1 MFTTTLNIAFHFD
14 YFPLLVTAGLA
25 WVIPMFL
32 SIARIKKVPTVIIEI
47 ILGYFIGAY
56 LLGSPENES
65 YRILEFLALTGF
77 LFLMFMSGL
86 ETDVDQIITSFPRKK
101 ITWTRFIK
109 NPLLVGL
116 TSFAITLILSYIGA
130 LSLSPL
136 TNIQNH
142 WYFALIMVTTS
153 VGIILPV
160 LKNRGETAGRY
171 GQMLIIAAAVAD
183 ILSIILFTFT
193 AFIIK
198 NGFKVEILLILAL
211 FITFYVFHQL
221 GNKFVKVRFV
231 KKIGF
236 QLAHAASQL
245 SFRGTIFLLLI
256 FVVLA
261 QYIGEEVILLGAF
274 LSGLLLSSFLHKE
287 RSLLMVKLDGM
298 GFGFFIPIFF
308 IMVGAKFDP
317 KAFMEFDQSFLLFFF
332 LLLIILFAIKII
344 PSFLWARLF
353 GYKKAI
359 AGGFLMSSRLSL
371 IIAASAIGL
380 KMEIISPGI
389 NACFIIMAVVTCFLS
404 PVMYNFLNPG
414 DPLSGEKTII
424 IGGSSTAV
432 LLARRLNVH
441 GKTTI
446 IIEKDN
452 TRFKEIQQKGINAI
466 LGDAL
471 DVDLYTKVKLS
482 PYDYVVVETAMPEL
496 NIKICR
502 LLKTELRHDRIISRA
517 GNSAVE
523 KAFKRLEVETVDAT
537 NIIAT
542 TIENLIVRPSTY
554 HALVES
560 FENFSVEEFKITNK
574 DIDSLQVKE
583 IPFHKDAILM
593 MVKRGNN
600 NYIPHG
606 DTFFW
611 LGDIIHVFGTDSALE
626 DTRSKLS

>member
-1 MFTTTLNIAFHFD
+1 VFTTTINITFHFD

-47 ILGYFIGAY
+47 ILGYFIGSY
-56 LLGSPENES
+56 LLGTPEQES

-86 ETDVDQIITSFPRKK
+86 ETDVDQIITSFPRRK
-101 ITWTRFIK
+101 ITWARFLK

-116 TSFAITLILSYIGA
+116 ASFAITLFLSYFGT
-130 LSLSPL
+130 LSLSPY

-160 LKNRGETAGRY
+160 LKNRGETTGRY

-198 NGFKVEILLILAL
+198 NGFKAEILLILAL

-261 QYIGEEVILLGAF
+261 QYIGEEVMLLGAF
-274 LSGLLLSSFLHKE
+274 LSGLLLSGFLHKE

-317 KAFMEFDQSFLLFFF
+317 KAILEFDQSFLLFFF

-380 KMEIISPGI
+380 KLEIISPGI

-404 PVMYNFLNPG
+404 PVMYNLLNPG
-414 DPLSGEKTII
+414 DSLSGEKTII

-441 GKTTI
+441 GKTAI

-482 PYDYVVVETAMPEL
+482 PYDYVIVETAMPEL

-517 GNSAVE
+517 GNSAIE
-523 KAFKRLEVETVDAT
+523 KAFKRLEIETVDAT
-537 NIIAT
+537 RIIAT

-574 DIDSLQVKE
+574 NIDSLQVKE

-600 NYIPHG
+600 SYIPHG
-606 DTFFW
+606 ETFFR

-626 DTRSKLS
+626 DTRLKLS